1 MSSESRA
8 RRGIIIPGGAMTQ
21 DEKLEMQ
28 VRYFLACFRAMDLAK
43 DDDGID
49 RSPSDVATVEASMAT
64 LEMLKEA
71 FGDDYFEDAGVALL
85 ENPMM
90 AHPEMLLH
98 FKNAAVC
105 V

>member
-1 MSSESRA
+1 MRA
-8 RRGIIIPGGAMTQ
+8 AAVSLLSGGEMTQ

-43 DDDGID
+43 DEDGLE
-49 RSPSDVATVEASMAT
+49 RSPSDVSAVEASMAT
-64 LEMLKEA
+64 LDMLKEA
-71 FGDDYFEDAGVALL
+71 FGDDYFDEAGISLV

-98 FKNAAVC
+98 FKVLVAAP
-105 V
+105 